1 MKILVPASTSNLGP
15 AFDAVGLALNLY
27 NEFIVEPSK
36 DYQIE
41 VKKEGDVVFLSEKDI
56 EKLKNLDNLFLKA
69 YRTTCAYLGKEVPI
83 KLIEIIRIPIGRGL
97 GSSATAIVGGIVA
110 AQKILNKKLSL
121 DEFLDISFKFESHPD
136 NVLPA
141 YLGGLI
147 VAATDNEVSYIKLNF
162 PEDLKIVIVVPEIYL
177 STEDSRKVLPDKVS
191 LKDAVFNIQHTA
203 LLIAALKEK
212 RYNLLREAVKDKI
225 HQPYRSKLIPSFW
238 DIIKVAYDEGALAA
252 FLSGAG
258 SCMAAICLENEEK
271 IGKSMC
277 EVFESDGI
285 QAKYLILKGD
295 SNGAKVIEK

>member
-1 MKILVPASTSNLGP
+1 MKVLVPASTSNLGP

-36 DYQIE
+36 DYEIE
-41 VKKEGDVVFLSEKDI
+41 VKKEGEVVFLTEEDI
-56 EKLKNLDNLFLKA
+56 KKLETLDNLFLKA

-83 KLIEIIRIPIGRGL
+83 KLTEIIRIPIGRGL
-97 GSSATAIVGGIVA
+97 GSSATAIVGGILA
-110 AQKILNKKLSL
+110 AQKILNKELSL

-147 VAATDNEVSYIKLNF
+147 VAATDNEVSYIKLDF
-162 PEDLKIVIVVPEIYL
+162 PQELKIVIVVPEIYL
-177 STEDSRKVLPDKVS
+177 ATEDSRKVLPKQVP
-191 LKDAVFNIQHTA
+191 LKDAIFNIQHTA
-203 LLIAALKEK
+203 LLIAALREK
-212 RYNLLREAVKDKI
+212 KYELLREAVKDKI

-238 DIIKVAYDEGALAA
+238 DVIKVAYDKGALAS

-258 SCMAAICLENEEK
+258 SCMAAFCLENEDE
-271 IGKSMC
+271 IGKAMC

-285 QAKYLILKGD
+285 QAKYLVLKAD
-295 SNGAKVIEK
+295 LEGAKVIK

>member
-1 MKILVPASTSNLGP
+1 MFRNFFIFGLQDKGTSITNN
-15 AFDAVGLALNLY
+15 FQ
-27 NEFIVEPSK
+27 
-36 DYQIE
+36 YQ
-41 VKKEGDVVFLSEKDI
+41 
-56 EKLKNLDNLFLKA
+56 KA
-69 YRTTCAYLGKEVPI
+69 
-83 KLIEIIRIPIGRGL
+83 
-97 GSSATAIVGGIVA
+97 
-110 AQKILNKKLSL
+110 
-121 DEFLDISFKFESHPD
+121 SFKFESHPD

-147 VAATDNEVSYIKLNF
+147 VAATDNEVSYIKLDF

-212 RYNLLREAVKDKI
+212 KYNLLREAVKDKI

-285 QAKYLILKGD
+285 QAKYLILKAD
-295 SNGAKVIEK
+295 LNGAKVIEK